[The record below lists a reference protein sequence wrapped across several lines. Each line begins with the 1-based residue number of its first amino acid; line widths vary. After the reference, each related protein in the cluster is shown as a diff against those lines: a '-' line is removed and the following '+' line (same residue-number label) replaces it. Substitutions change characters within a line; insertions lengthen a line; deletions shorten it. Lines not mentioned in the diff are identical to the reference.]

1 MVKRKRRGRKQA
13 GRQSAMLAGDS
24 WAKAEPRVPP
34 QQSGTEI
41 QPAEP
46 LSATPEVP
54 PTSPTPQRRHQSRRQ
69 RRKRRRME
77 QQATE
82 ATQTQPISEVD
93 SPSADVPALPSAE
106 TLPPRRWERV
116 DLRTGT
122 ADCSP
127 TGGPP
132 AKPACSVPV
141 DLTSDQ
147 RVTTQAV
154 ADIGSLFVPGS

>member
-1 MVKRKRRGRKQA
+1 
-13 GRQSAMLAGDS
+13 
-24 WAKAEPRVPP
+24 
-34 QQSGTEI
+34 
-41 QPAEP
+41 
-46 LSATPEVP
+46 
-54 PTSPTPQRRHQSRRQ
+54 
-69 RRKRRRME
+69 ME

-93 SPSADVPALPSAE
+93 SSPADVSATPSTE
-106 TLPPRRWERV
+106 SLPPRRWERA

-132 AKPACSVPV
+132 AKPTCSVPV
-141 DLTSDQ
+141 DLSSDQ

-154 ADIGSLFVPGS
+154 TYIGS